1 MKRVARL
8 LPWFAVLA
16 AQVAVA
22 SETPPSLLLQ
32 WGSPGPGN
40 GEFAYPRGVATD
52 VAGNVYIADQNND
65 RIQKFTSNGVYVSQW
80 GTFGTGNGEF
90 KVPPR
95 ISRLG
100 PTDTST
106 SWRPETA
113 ACRSSPTPEAS
124 CARGARRAR
133 VPMSSTS
140 PGRSASTTREMSTS
154 RAVSPAPLLASRNSR
169 ATARS

>member
-8 LPWFAVLA
+8 LPLFAVLA

-22 SETPPSLLLQ
+22 SETPPSFLLQ

-65 RIQKFTSNGVYVSQW
+65 RIQKFTNNGVYVSQW

-90 KVPPR
+90 EVPEDLA
-95 ISRLG
+95 IG
-100 PTDTST
+100 PNGHLYVL
-106 SWRPETA
+106 
-113 ACRSSPTPEAS
+113 EA
-124 CARGARRAR
+124 G
-133 VPMSSTS
+133 
-140 PGRSASTTREMSTS
+140 
-154 RAVSPAPLLASRNSR
+154 NSR
-169 ATARS
+169 VQELTGVDLAAEPEGPPPEIVLEWRA